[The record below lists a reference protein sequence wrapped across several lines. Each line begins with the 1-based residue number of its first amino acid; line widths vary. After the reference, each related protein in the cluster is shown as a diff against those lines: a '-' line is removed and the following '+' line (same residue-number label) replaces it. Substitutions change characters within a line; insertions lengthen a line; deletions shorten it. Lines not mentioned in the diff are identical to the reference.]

1 MQVFVAGA
9 TGVVG
14 RRLVPMLVRAG
25 HSVTG
30 MTRSAA
36 KSDAIRALGAEPV
49 VADALDAEAV
59 RAAVGR
65 AKPEIVIHQLTALPA
80 SLNIRD
86 LKREAEPTNRL
97 RTLGTD
103 YLLAA
108 AQQAGARRFLA
119 QSYGGWMFSR
129 DSGPVMTEEDAADP
143 DPPVAVRE
151 VVAAIDYVERTV
163 PAARGTEGL
172 VLRYGGFYGPGTAF
186 GAGGGMLRQ
195 IRQRR
200 VPIIGAGTGVWSF
213 LHIDDAAAATVAAL
227 ERGGP
232 GVYNIAD
239 DDPAQ
244 VAVWL
249 PELARILGAKPPRRI
264 PGWLARLL
272 VGEHGVA
279 VMTAARGL
287 SNAKARRELR
297 WLPQWAT
304 WREGF
309 RRGPDQ

>member
-1 MQVFVAGA
+1 
-9 TGVVG
+9 
-14 RRLVPMLVRAG
+14 
-25 HSVTG
+25 
-30 MTRSAA
+30 
-36 KSDAIRALGAEPV
+36 
-49 VADALDAEAV
+49 
-59 RAAVGR
+59 
-65 AKPEIVIHQLTALPA
+65 
-80 SLNIRD
+80 
-86 LKREAEPTNRL
+86 
-97 RTLGTD
+97 
-103 YLLAA
+103 
-108 AQQAGARRFLA
+108 
-119 QSYGGWMFSR
+119 
-129 DSGPVMTEEDAADP
+129 
-143 DPPVAVRE
+143 
-151 VVAAIDYVERTV
+151 
-163 PAARGTEGL
+163 
-172 VLRYGGFYGPGTAF
+172 
-186 GAGGGMLRQ
+186 
-195 IRQRR
+195 